1 MENEWYYA
9 EGDQTVGPA
18 SIEEIARRIGR
29 AKGPLPLV
37 WKPGLPEWTDAS
49 ILKDFLTASQ
59 SPATLPVAN
68 IGASREMKRPL
79 SSGPATLVRRA
90 REELIE
96 YLSISAYLYVC
107 FGSVLLYKAA
117 ILRGEGIEYA
127 AFGVAIV
134 KALILGKFLLVLH
147 ALKMGE
153 RGPRSGTLLASII
166 KKSVLFALLLI
177 VMTVVEEMIAGY
189 FHGRAIQEI
198 LHDIGGGTLPSAFA
212 TGELLLLI
220 LIPYFAFREIGASLG
235 EGGLAKFLM
244 ERRSFESRK

>member
-18 SIEEIARRIGR
+18 SIEEVARRIGR

-37 WKPGLPEWTDAS
+37 WKPGLSEWTDAS
-49 ILKDFLTASQ
+49 VLADFLIALRSQ
-59 SPATLPVAN
+59 AAAPAADIRAGQVTKQALP
-68 IGASREMKRPL
+68 
-79 SSGPATLVRRA
+79 SGPAALARRA

-96 YLSISAYLYVC
+96 YFVISAYLFVC
-107 FGSVLLYKAA
+107 FVSVLLYKAA
-117 ILRGEGIEYA
+117 ILRGQGVEYA

-177 VMTVVEEMIAGY
+177 VMTVVEEMIVGY

>member
-1 MENEWYYA
+1 MEIEWYYA
-9 EGDQTVGPA
+9 EGDQIVGPA
-18 SIEEIARRIGR
+18 SIEEIARRIGQT
-29 AKGPLPLV
+29 KGPLPLV

-49 ILKDFLTASQ
+49 VLADFLTESRRPKA
-59 SPATLPVAN
+59 ALVAD
-68 IGASREMKRPL
+68 IGAGTETKPAL

-96 YLSISAYLYVC
+96 YLLISAYLYVC

-134 KALILGKFLLVLH
+134 KALILSKFLLMLH
-147 ALKMGE
+147 ALKIGE
-153 RGPRSGTLLASII
+153 RGSRSGTLLSSIV

-177 VMTVVEEMIAGY
+177 PLTVIEEMIVGY
-189 FHGRAIQEI
+189 FHGRSIQEI

-220 LIPYFAFREIGASLG
+220 LIPYFAFREIGSSLG
-235 EGGLAKFLM
+235 EGGLARLLM
-244 ERRSFESRK
+244 ERRSLESRK